1 MFGILIFLVI
11 GLFVA
16 LLFLNVYFRVKVLKE
31 YKYLVNNR
39 VEFTTSDIFN
49 KRRMQEEV
57 IVKYPQHRDSIESFV
72 KHIKFSVNIAMM
84 LIVLITLFGGILMYF
99 RHS

>member
-1 MFGILIFLVI
+1 MEGVLIFLVI

-16 LLFLNVYFRVKVLKE
+16 LLFLNVYFRVKVLKN
-31 YKYLVNNR
+31 YRYLVNNR

-49 KRRMQEEV
+49 KRRMEEEV
-57 IVKYPQHRDSIESFV
+57 VRKYPKHKAEILGFAR
-72 KHIKFSVNIAMM
+72 HIKYSVNIAIL

-99 RHS
+99 RK

>member
-1 MFGILIFLVI
+1 MVGILIFLVI

-16 LLFLNVYFRVKVLKE
+16 LLFLNVYFRVKVLKK
-31 YKYLVNNR
+31 YRYLVNNR

-49 KRRMQEEV
+49 KKRMEEEV
-57 IVKYPQHRDSIESFV
+57 VVKYPQHREEILGFAR
-72 KHIKFSVNIAMM
+72 HIKYSVNIAIF

-99 RHS
+99 RE